1 MKIEDVE
8 FLAELYSKVNELE
21 NLVKS
26 RGYESRVMSAIVIGL
41 MDEVESTED
50 DDDDDLVGMKS
61 LFSYNLDSRDELE
74 VIIDVMRETYTDDN
88 DGLSDMLSDLG
99 ISLN

>member
-8 FLAELYSKVNELE
+8 FLAELYSKVSELE

-41 MDEVESTED
+41 MDEVESTE
-50 DDDDDLVGMKS
+50 DDDDLVGMKS

>member
-1 MKIEDVE
+1 
-8 FLAELYSKVNELE
+8 
-21 NLVKS
+21 VKS
-26 RGYESRVMSAIVIGL
+26 RGYENRVMSAIVIGL
-41 MDEVESTED
+41 MDEVESTE
-50 DDDDDLVGMKS
+50 DDDDLVGMKS

-74 VIIDVMRETYTDDN
+74 VIIDIMKETYTDDN

>member
-26 RGYESRVMSAIVIGL
+26 RGYENRVMSAIVIGL
-41 MDEVESTED
+41 MDEVESTE
-50 DDDDDLVGMKS
+50 DDDDLVGMKS

-74 VIIDVMRETYTDDN
+74 VIIDIMKETYTDDN

>member
-26 RGYESRVMSAIVIGL
+26 RGYENRVMSAVVIGL
-41 MDEVESTED
+41 MDEVESTEE
-50 DDDDDLVGMKS
+50 DDDDLVGMKS
-61 LFSYNLDSRDELE
+61 LFSYNLESRDELE
-74 VIIDVMRETYTDDN
+74 VIIDIMKETYTDDN

>member
-26 RGYESRVMSAIVIGL
+26 RGYENRVMSAVVIGL
-41 MDEVESTED
+41 MDEVESTEE
-50 DDDDDLVGMKS
+50 DDDDLVGMKS

>member
-50 DDDDDLVGMKS
+50 DDDLVGMKS

-74 VIIDVMRETYTDDN
+74 VIIDIMKETYTDDN

>member
-26 RGYESRVMSAIVIGL
+26 RGYENRVMSAIVIGL
-41 MDEVESTED
+41 MDEVESTE

-74 VIIDVMRETYTDDN
+74 VIIDIMKETYTDDN

>member
-1 MKIEDVE
+1 MKIEDIE

-21 NLVKS
+21 NLVKT
-26 RGYESRVMSAIVIGL
+26 RGYEDRVMSAIVIGL
-41 MDEVESTED
+41 MDEVESTEEDSD
-50 DDDDDLVGMKS
+50 DIVEMKS

-74 VIIDVMRETYTDDN
+74 VIIDVMKETYTDDN

>member
-41 MDEVESTED
+41 MDEVESTEEDSD
-50 DDDDDLVGMKS
+50 DMVEMKS
-61 LFSYNLDSRDELE
+61 LFSYNLDSIDELE